1 MLMFRAIGRRA
12 VLRLRGEQMETLW
25 DSVLPAEMLALPPDL
40 ARLDA
45 LCDDGELL
53 APFRVLWLE
62 RWPDALAHGRPT
74 VAMETF
80 VRLMLVKHR
89 YGWGYETLCREVSD
103 SFSLRRF
110 CRISLDRSVP
120 DESTIRKLV
129 RRLGE
134 EPICEISRLVIAKA
148 TRETR
153 FCGRAVRID
162 STVVE
167 ADVRY
172 PTDSGLALDGAR
184 ALAREGRALGE
195 AGVVAP
201 IVDRSRAIGRRL
213 RSLGRA
219 LRRRSGDAKAEVL
232 ALTGECGALL
242 EQSIAQA
249 RAAAEAARRGAR
261 GRGARRK
268 LTAARRVEQAAAR
281 AERVATQIRKRL
293 AGERISD
300 RLVSLA
306 DPDARPIRKGKLG
319 TPTQFGYIAQLAEVC
334 PQSGPGQRGF
344 LMPVTITIGNPSENE
359 LLPHTIAEL
368 ASAGLAPQIAALD
381 GGFQSRATVEAFAPI
396 APRQLFIAGRK
407 HAASHSTRR
416 RLARFRT
423 GCEGRISHLK
433 RAYTLGRSRLRGL
446 AGVNTHTNWA
456 ILAYNADTYRHY
468 ATA

>member
-1 MLMFRAIGRRA
+1 M
-12 VLRLRGEQMETLW
+12 LRLRGEQMETLW
-25 DSVLPAEMLALPPDL
+25 DAVLPPEMLALSPDL
-40 ARLDA
+40 ARLDE
-45 LCDDGELL
+45 LCDDAELL
-53 APFRVLWLE
+53 APFHALWRA
-62 RWPDALAHGRPT
+62 RWPDAIGHGRPT

-80 VRLMLVKHR
+80 VRLMLVKQR

-103 SFSLRRF
+103 SISLRRF

-134 EPICEISRLVIAKA
+134 EPVCEISRLVIAKA

-153 FCGRAVRID
+153 FRGRAVRID

-172 PTDSGLALDGAR
+172 PTDAGLAHDGALALVRESR
-184 ALAREGRALGE
+184 ALRTPGGS
-195 AGVVAP
+195 VAV
-201 IVDRSRAIGRRL
+201 VDRSRAIGRRL
-213 RSLGRA
+213 RAIGRA
-219 LRRRSGDAKAEVL
+219 LRRRTGDAKAEVV
-232 ALTGECGALL
+232 ALTGECGELL
-242 EQSIAQA
+242 ARCVRQA
-249 RAAAEAARRGAR
+249 RAAAETARRGAR

-268 LTAARRVEQAAAR
+268 LAAARRVEQVAAHV
-281 AERVATQIRKRL
+281 ERITTQIRQRV

-319 TPTQFGYIAQLAEVC
+319 NPTQFGYVAQLAEVC
-334 PQSGPGQRGF
+334 PASGPRQRGF
-344 LMPVTITIGNPSENE
+344 LLPVSVTIGNPSENE
-359 LLPHTIAEL
+359 LLPQTVAEL
-368 ASAGLAPQIAALD
+368 QHAGLTPRIVAVD
-381 GGFQSRATVEAFAPI
+381 GGFQTRATAEALQPL

-407 HAASHSTRR
+407 AAASRSTRR

-433 RAYTLGRSRLRGL
+433 RAYSLGRSRLRGL

-456 ILAYNADTYRHY
+456 ILAYNADTYRHH

>member
-1 MLMFRAIGRRA
+1 M
-12 VLRLRGEQMETLW
+12 LRLRGEQMETLW
-25 DSVLPAEMLALPPDL
+25 DAVLPAEMLALPPDL

-53 APFRVLWLE
+53 GPFRSLWLE
-62 RWPDALAHGRPT
+62 RWPEALGQGRPT
-74 VAMETF
+74 VPMETF

-89 YGWGYETLCREVSD
+89 YGWGYETLLREVSD
-103 SFSLRRF
+103 SISLRRF
-110 CRISLDRSVP
+110 CRIALARSVP

-153 FCGRAVRID
+153 FRGRAVRID
-162 STVVE
+162 STVIE

-184 ALAREGRALGE
+184 ALARETRTLGE
-195 AGVVAP
+195 AGVAAP
-201 IVDRSRAIGRRL
+201 IADRSRAIGRRL

-219 LRRRSGDAKAEVL
+219 LRRRTGDAKVEVL
-232 ALTGECGALL
+232 RLTGECGALL
-242 EQSIAQA
+242 EKSIAQA
-249 RAAAEAARRGAR
+249 RAASEAARRGAR
-261 GRGARRK
+261 GRGARGK
-268 LTAARRVEQAAAR
+268 LAAARRVGEVAAR
-281 AERVATQIRKRL
+281 AERVATQIRQRV
-293 AGERISD
+293 AGERIPD

-306 DPDARPIRKGKLG
+306 DADARPIRKGKLG
-319 TPTQFGYIAQLAEVC
+319 NPTQFGYVAQLAEVC
-334 PQSGPGQRGF
+334 PASGRGQRGF

-359 LLPHTIAEL
+359 LLPNTISEL
-368 ASAGLAPQIAALD
+368 ANAGLAPPIAALD
-381 GGFQSRATVEAFAPI
+381 GGFQSRATIEAFEPI
-396 APRQLFIAGRK
+396 APRQIFIAGRK
-407 HAASHSTRR
+407 NAASHTTRR

-433 RAYTLGRSRLRGL
+433 RAYALGRSRLRGL

-456 ILAYNADTYRHY
+456 ILAYNADTYRRY
-468 ATA
+468 ATT